1 MAVDADI
8 YQETNA
14 TASSIARRLKDLR
27 NYQLSRLRDC
37 RDAAVQGDIA
47 GEMREDLET
56 TLDSID
62 VNTDGI

>member
-8 YQETNA
+8 YQETNV

>member
-8 YQETNA
+8 YQEINA

-56 TLDSID
+56 TFDSIE